1 MALMMSR
8 KKSSGGAIV
17 KTTKTANTVRTGGRW
32 GATISLADIDYTLI
46 TGVTIS
52 YTGQVG
58 SAAYYAP
65 VDENG
70 ALQGGGTGALSW
82 GVTLGTD
89 SIIIDCGDG
98 GVTTD
103 GTTGT
108 YTANIFT
115 I

>member
-1 MALMMSR
+1 MALMLSK
-8 KKSSGGAIV
+8 KKSGGGTIV
-17 KTTKTANTVRTGGRW
+17 KTTKTANTVRTGGHW
-32 GATISLADIDYTLI
+32 GATISLADIDYTLL

-58 SAAYYAP
+58 TASYYAP

-70 ALQGGGTGALSW
+70 ALQGGGAGALSW
-82 GVTLGTD
+82 GVTLGTN
-89 SIIIDCGDG
+89 SIVIDCTDG

-108 YTANIFT
+108 YTVNIFT